1 MTSVTARL
9 PELLPTAG
17 SSGGSGGGSAIG
29 YLLPVLLI
37 FVVYFGFIRPGRARA
52 RRAQQMTEQV
62 EVGREVMTTAGLY
75 GTVARVDGDK
85 VDIEVAPGVT
95 TTWAVGAIARVI
107 PLPAGPDDPASA
119 GDTPESDDPAH

>member
-1 MTSVTARL
+1 MTSLAL
-9 PELLPTAG
+9 PDLAAATPGLAAST
-17 SSGGSGGGSAIG
+17 SSGGSAVG

-37 FVVYFGFIRPGRARA
+37 FVVYFGFIRPGRVRA
-52 RRAQQMTEQV
+52 KRAQQTNTQV

-95 TTWAVGAIARVI
+95 TTWAVGAIARVL
-107 PLPAGPDDPASA
+107 PLPSGPDDLASG
-119 GDTPESDDPAH
+119 GDTPETGDPAP